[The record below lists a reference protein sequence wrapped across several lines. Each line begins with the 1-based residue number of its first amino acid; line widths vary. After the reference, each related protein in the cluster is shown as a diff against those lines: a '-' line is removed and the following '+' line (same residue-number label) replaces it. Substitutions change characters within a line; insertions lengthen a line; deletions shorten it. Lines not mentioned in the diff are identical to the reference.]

1 MVSGL
6 WAEGPND
13 RGELQHKYGYASG
26 ICRLASNIGR
36 SAAEAG
42 DVRANRR
49 QGITLI
55 GQSVPIHWRGG
66 GVQILSGRERQA
78 LAAWSRLER
87 CRILLLDS
95 NAWEHGSAA
104 DHGQRQPC

>member
-13 RGELQHKYGYASG
+13 RGELQHKYGYAIG

-36 SAAEAG
+36 SAPEAG

-66 GVQILSGRERQA
+66 GGQIFFLRARQT
-78 LAAWSRLER
+78 LAAWSRLQR
-87 CRILLLDS
+87 CRIFFLDS
-95 NAWEHGSAA
+95 NAWGHRSAA
-104 DHGQRQPC
+104 EYCQ

>member
-36 SAAEAG
+36 SAPEAG

-49 QGITLI
+49 QGITRI

-66 GVQILSGRERQA
+66 GEQILFWRAGQGLGARER
-78 LAAWSRLER
+78 LYR
-87 CRILLLDS
+87 CRILLLEEE
-95 NAWEHGSAA
+95 AWG
-104 DHGQRQPC
+104 